1 MIVRGALL
9 VAIATTLGATL
20 AAVTARAESA
30 KPTAARASE
39 PDPAVQDAADANL
52 ETTESRSG
60 LTFTVALGGGLTAGF
75 GITDSVGRG
84 GALSLR
90 LGHVA
95 TRHTVIT
102 FELTGTASLHKA
114 ATMSSTEANTDVNL
128 LAGAQYYINPSLWVR
143 AAGGVGVYT
152 RRDVRDAGGNRDIT
166 LVGPTALGGLGFE
179 LLRFKSA
186 VLGLELNGSAMVSR
200 DGLLIATVA
209 GLDLAFD

>member
-1 MIVRGALL
+1 MSEILARATQL
-9 VAIATTLGATL
+9 VALATTL
-20 AAVTARAESA
+20 AASAARAEPA
-30 KPTAARASE
+30 KPNTARDGD
-39 PDPAVQDAADANL
+39 PDPAVQDAAEANL

-60 LTFTVALGGGLTAGF
+60 LTFTATLGGGLTAGF

-102 FELTGTASLHKA
+102 FEITATAALHKA
-114 ATMSSTEANTDVNL
+114 ATMSSTKANTDVNL
-128 LAGAQYYINPSLWVR
+128 LAGAQYYINRSLWLR

-152 RRDVRDAGGNRDIT
+152 RRDVRDVGGNRDIT
-166 LVGPTALGGLGFE
+166 LVGPTALGGIGFE
-179 LLRFKSA
+179 LLRFKWA
-186 VLGLELNGSAMVSR
+186 VLGLEFNGSTMVSS
-200 DGLLIATVA
+200 DGLLIASVA

>member
-1 MIVRGALL
+1 MNAAGGAALL
-9 VAIATTLGATL
+9 VAVATTLATG
-20 AAVTARAESA
+20 VARAEPA
-30 KPTAARASE
+30 RPAAARESE
-39 PDPAVQDAADANL
+39 PDPAVQDATDANL

-60 LTFTVALGGGLTAGF
+60 LTFTASLGGGLTAGF

-114 ATMSSTEANTDVNL
+114 ATMSSTKANTDVNL
-128 LAGAQYYINPSLWVR
+128 LAGAQYYVNRSLWLR
-143 AAGGVGVYT
+143 AAGGIGVYT
-152 RRDVRDAGGNRDIT
+152 RRDVRDVGGNRDIT

-179 LLRFKSA
+179 LLRFKWA
-186 VLGLELNGSAMVSR
+186 VLGLEFNGSTMISS
-200 DGLLIATVA
+200 DGLLIASVA

>member
-1 MIVRGALL
+1 MSAAGGAALR
-9 VAIATTLGATL
+9 VAVATTLATG
-20 AAVTARAESA
+20 VARAEPA
-30 KPTAARASE
+30 RPAAARESE
-39 PDPAVQDAADANL
+39 PDPAVQDATDANL

-60 LTFTVALGGGLTAGF
+60 LTFTASLGGGLTAGF

-114 ATMSSTEANTDVNL
+114 ATMSSTKANTDVNL
-128 LAGAQYYINPSLWVR
+128 LAGAQYYVNRSLWLR

-152 RRDVRDAGGNRDIT
+152 RRDVRDVGGNRDIT

-179 LLRFKSA
+179 LLRFKLA
-186 VLGLELNGSAMVSR
+186 VLGFEFNASAMISS
-200 DGLLIATVA
+200 DGLLIASVA